1 MWHGAHKM
9 DLDLSAFF
17 PGGMPLEDYLKS
29 GASYLLGEAQHVNKI
44 TVPID
49 MFEKVTRHP
58 RILGGAIGG
67 LVLLAL
73 VIILRN
79 VRRFI
84 FLGAVVAV

>member
-44 TVPID
+44 TVLID
-49 MFEKVTRHP
+49 MLEKVTRH
-58 RILGGAIGG
+58 LEGAIGG